1 MKIKGMHG
9 VQGGGGGGAKT
20 KGVHGKNTGDTT
32 QPQRD
37 T

>member
-1 MKIKGMHG
+1 MGFK
-9 VQGGGGGGAKT
+9 GGGGGAKT